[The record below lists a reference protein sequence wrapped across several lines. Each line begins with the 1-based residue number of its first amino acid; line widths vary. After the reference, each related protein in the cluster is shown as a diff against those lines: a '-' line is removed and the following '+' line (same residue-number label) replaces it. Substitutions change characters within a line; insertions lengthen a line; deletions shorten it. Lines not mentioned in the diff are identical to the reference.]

1 VLPIKLPPLREHPE
15 DIPIIA
21 NHLLEKH
28 CVKLNKPPKKISP
41 ELMEVFVKRTWDG
54 NVRELENVIMQGI
67 LFSTTDEIRP
77 QNIDLVKRNTT
88 ANAGEMAPTNLPY
101 KEAKEKTLV
110 RFNQEYLSRLLSEN
124 QGNVSRAAR
133 QCGLER
139 QALQQIMRRYDI
151 RAGRYRV

>member
-1 VLPIKLPPLREHPE
+1 
-15 DIPIIA
+15 
-21 NHLLEKH
+21 
-28 CVKLNKPPKKISP
+28 
-41 ELMEVFVKRTWDG
+41 
-54 NVRELENVIMQGI
+54 
-67 LFSTTDEIRP
+67 
-77 QNIDLVKRNTT
+77 
-88 ANAGEMAPTNLPY
+88 MALKNLPY